1 MKNINNSK
9 NMKIIRD
16 NELKKIIGG
25 GPGKLLPWIQP
36 VYDFVTGLTNGI
48 RKEGNRNKW
57 KNV

>member
-1 MKNINNSK
+1 
-9 NMKIIRD
+9 MKIIRD